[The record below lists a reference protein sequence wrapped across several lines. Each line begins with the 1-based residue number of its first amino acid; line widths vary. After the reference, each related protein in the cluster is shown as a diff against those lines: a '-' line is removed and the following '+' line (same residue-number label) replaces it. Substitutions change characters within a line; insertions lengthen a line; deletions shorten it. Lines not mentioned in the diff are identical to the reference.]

1 MRPVTVLAPLLV
13 LTLAAATSALAAA
26 PAPEPLAAEA
36 RAGLARA
43 TAFLRGLSTGGGYLW
58 RYSPDLRERAGEN
71 TATPTQIWVQPPGTP
86 AVGQAFL
93 RAWEVTGDP
102 AYLDAAQAAADALAT
117 GQLESGGWDYLIE
130 FDPALASAWYRRTD
144 VGRVPPAEAAKR
156 KNTTT
161 FDDDN
166 TQSALRLLVAVV
178 AASPAPGGEREARLR
193 AARDYGL
200 RRLLEA
206 QRPNGGW
213 PQRWNGQRVDP
224 ADYPVRPA
232 RFPTDYPR
240 EYPKSNY
247 NGYYT
252 LNDNTQRDCV
262 LTLLEAARATGNAE
276 YRAAALRGVDF
287 LLLAQ
292 LPEPQPVWAQQ
303 YNPQLEPAWARAFE
317 PPSVCSGESVG
328 ALRLLIEMHVE
339 TGDARYLEPVPRA
352 LAWFERSALAPG
364 RWARMYELG
373 TNRPIYGDRDG
384 KIKYRL
390 EDLSEERRTGYSW
403 ESDYGV
409 PALRRQYE
417 EVRTKGRDALLA
429 QRRTAE
435 EKARSA
441 AGRAAEARAL
451 EPKVRAALAALDAE
465 GRWLAP
471 AGRRTAGP
479 WITTSA
485 YLTNARV
492 LCDYLAAVRP

>member
-1 MRPVTVLAPLLV
+1 MRPAPVLALV
-13 LTLAAATSALAAA
+13 LTLAAPAPVPAAA
-26 PAPEPLAAEA
+26 PAPDPAPLAAEA

-43 TAFLRGLSTGGGYLW
+43 TAFLRGISTGGGYLW

-71 TATPTQIWVQPPGTP
+71 TATPTQVWVQPPGTP

-93 RAWEVTGDP
+93 RAWEVTGEP

-130 FDPALASAWYRRTD
+130 FDPALASAWYRRSD
-144 VGRVPPAEAAKR
+144 AGRIPAAEAAKR

-213 PQRWNGQRVDP
+213 PQRWSGQRVDP

-232 RFPTDYPR
+232 RLPADYPR
-240 EYPKSNY
+240 EYPKTNY
-247 NGYYT
+247 NGHYT
-252 LNDNTQRDCV
+252 LNDNTQRDCI

-317 PPSVCSGESVG
+317 PPSVCSSESVG

-339 TGDARYLEPVPRA
+339 TGDARYLAPVPRA
-352 LAWFERSALAPG
+352 LAWFARSEIAPG

-384 KIKYRL
+384 RIKYRL

-409 PALRRQYE
+409 AALRRQYE
-417 EVRTKGRDALLA
+417 EVRAQGRDALLA
-429 QRRTAE
+429 RRSSAE

-441 AGRAAEARAL
+441 AGRAAQARTL

-471 AGRRTAGP
+471 AGRRTPGP

-485 YLTNARV
+485 YIANARV
-492 LCDYLAAVRP
+492 LCDYLEAVRP

>member
-1 MRPVTVLAPLLV
+1 MPPARVLALA
-13 LTLAAATSALAAA
+13 LTLAAPALAAA
-26 PAPEPLAAEA
+26 PAPAAAPLAAEA

-43 TAFLRGLSTGGGYLW
+43 TAFLRGLSAGGGYLW

-71 TATPTQIWVQPPGTP
+71 AATPTQVWVQPPGTP

-117 GQLESGGWDYLIE
+117 GQLESGGWDYLID
-130 FDPALASAWYRRTD
+130 FDPVQASASYRRTD
-144 VGRVPPAEAAKR
+144 VGRISPAEAAKR
-156 KNTTT
+156 KNSTT

-166 TQSALRLLVAVV
+166 TQSAIRLLVAV
-178 AASPAPGGEREARLR
+178 AAATPSLGGEREARLR

-224 ADYPVRPA
+224 AAYPVRPA
-232 RFPTDYPR
+232 QIPTDYPR
-240 EYPKSNY
+240 EHPKTNY
-247 NGYYT
+247 NSHYT
-252 LNDNTQRDCV
+252 LNDNAQRDIV
-262 LTLLEAARATGNAE
+262 LTLLGAARAIGNAE

-303 YNPQLEPAWARAFE
+303 YNPQFEPAWARAFE
-317 PPSVCSGESVG
+317 PPSVCSSESVG
-328 ALRLLIEMHVE
+328 ALSLLIETHIE
-339 TGDARYLEPVPRA
+339 TGDARYLAAVPRA
-352 LAWFERSALAPG
+352 LAWFERAEIAPG

-373 TNRPIYGDRDG
+373 TNRPVYGDRDG
-384 KIKYRL
+384 RIKYRL

-409 PALRRQYE
+409 PSLRRQYE
-417 EVRTKGRDALLA
+417 EVRNLGCDALLA
-429 QRRTAE
+429 KRRAAE
-435 EKARSA
+435 EKARSL
-441 AGRAAEARAL
+441 AGRAAQARAL
-451 EPKVRAALAALDAE
+451 EPKVRAVLAALDSE

-471 AGRRTAGP
+471 AGRRSAGP

-485 YLTNARV
+485 YIANARL
-492 LCDYLAAVRP
+492 LCDYLEAVRP